1 LIWEVDYGST
11 KPGCNR
17 DQSPPNDG
25 WAEMNELWS
34 FLSRPLFQIGD
45 VSMTMAQLLLVPL
58 VIALSLLVTRWIVG
72 GLTRQMLARGHNAN
86 LVQMAARGIWV
97 LTIIVLFMASLG
109 LLNVPLTAFAF
120 LSGAIAIG
128 LGFGAQNIINNFIS
142 GWILIGEAPIRI
154 DDLLE
159 INGTL
164 GRVEAIKTRSTR
176 IRRVDGVRIV
186 IPNSHLLEN
195 VVINWTLADQEIR
208 TSVRVG
214 VAYGSPVRKVAA
226 LVEQA
231 TREQEGIL
239 EDPEPVILFEDFG
252 DSALIFDSFFF
263 TLLRPGGD
271 LGRLRSDIRF
281 RIEELFHENNI
292 VIAFPQ
298 RDVHLDTPH
307 PIDVRVVQDANR

>member
-1 LIWEVDYGST
+1 
-11 KPGCNR
+11 
-17 DQSPPNDG
+17 
-25 WAEMNELWS
+25 MNELWS

-45 VSMTMAQLLLVPL
+45 VSLTMAQLLLLPL

-72 GLTRQMLARGHNAN
+72 GLARRMLARGHNAN
-86 LVQMAARGIWV
+86 LVQMATRGIWV
-97 LTIIVLFMASLG
+97 LTIITLFMATLS
-109 LLNVPLTAFAF
+109 LLNVPFTAFAF

-164 GRVEAIKTRSTR
+164 GRVEAINTRSTR

-231 TREQEGIL
+231 TREQENIL
-239 EDPEPVILFEDFG
+239 EDPAPVILFEDFG
-252 DSALIFDSFFF
+252 DNALVFDSFFF

-271 LGRLRSDIRF
+271 LRHLRSEIRF
-281 RIEELFHENNI
+281 RIEELFNENNI
-292 VIAFPQ
+292 IIAFPQ
-298 RDVHLDTPH
+298 RDVHIDTSH
-307 PIDVRVVQDANR
+307 PIDVRVHQDASM